1 MLNVGYNQNKL
12 GTQKIGMVR
21 IGNRATAASEV
32 ASSLTIPETI
42 INGHNTNECGDQEIG
57 DIEIGNV
64 G

>member
-1 MLNVGYNQNKL
+1 LGTTRTSKL

-21 IGNRATAASEV
+21 IGNRATAASEF
-32 ASSLTIPETI
+32 ASSLTIPETVI
-42 INGHNTNECGDQEIG
+42 AGHNTSECGNQEIG